1 MKKFSLFMAA
11 ASFFMMGCSS
21 DDYNT
26 ELNQESS
33 EFILKYET
41 ENTEFIVSV
50 NEKIVEQYVLRYA
63 GIEYSKNEVFENMF
77 AISRSNID
85 YMTLTGSDN
94 AYVDESEIDMALQA
108 PEMCV
113 TSLPFSDEAKQKLM
127 VFLNQKVDPSTDVSL
142 LVDDFTDNVRDDVSL
157 DENEKN
163 IITRATQLSLNR
175 YSGDGNDKQW
185 TKTRGCIV
193 AGLSGGVDSP
203 AQAVLNAAVV
213 TALTL

>member
-11 ASFFMMGCSS
+11 TLFFMIGCSN

-26 ELNQESS
+26 ELNHESS

-41 ENTEFIVSV
+41 ENTEFVVSV

-113 TSLPFSDEAKQKLM
+113 ASLPFSDEAKQKLM

-142 LVDDFTDNVRDDVSL
+142 LINDFTNSVRGDINL

-163 IITRATQLSLNR
+163 IILIALQLSVAKGGEKDLEWVN
-175 YSGDGNDKQW
+175 
-185 TKTRGCIV
+185 TRGGIMAAV
-193 AGLSGGVDSP
+193 SGGVDSP